1 MSAEKDYLFG
11 ILAVQ
16 LGFVS
21 ASAVM
26 SAAAAWASDRDRPM
40 VLRLVEEGLLSAE
53 RRVLLEKLVAEAVAA
68 HGGDARL
75 TLETFGGEDAVLRS
89 FGGSVVLNAT
99 KEISEAPPMDPD
111 VPGRITETERV
122 SFDDV
127 DSAKV
132 VPELLGRYSL
142 REEGEVELGRGGIGR
157 VLLAFDHALGR
168 EVAVKELL
176 GEALEG
182 TRSSSSL
189 VARFL
194 REARVT
200 GQLEH
205 PNIVPVYE
213 LGRRSDGRLFYT
225 MRVVRGR
232 TLAQALSDCE
242 GLEQRLGFLGHFAD
256 LCQAVAYA
264 HSRGVTHRDIKPEN
278 VMVGEFG
285 ETMLLDWGL
294 AKVAG
299 KKDFRGEEIQQ
310 DLRLM
315 RDADAGQTLVGTAIG
330 TPAFMSP
337 EQAEGLVDAI
347 DARSDV
353 WSLGAVLY
361 EILTG
366 RPPHDGV
373 HALEVIGKVISED
386 VVLAHQR
393 CSAAPRELSVL
404 AKKALRRDPEQR
416 YQSAQELVA
425 EVERYRQG
433 LRLAVYVY
441 SARELLFRFLRRYKA
456 SVSVAMVA
464 LLVIILAG
472 VLAYRRVVD
481 ERDRAELNLA
491 GAMREGARSAM
502 LSGDMLEAHA
512 KLRQSLERND
522 SPEARGLWQ
531 RLRSQSIYWQEML
544 SSPAYVVASRK
555 DQSLLAVGCR
565 DGAILLVDTLTLGVK
580 RLRGAE
586 GWVAGLAFSPDGDW
600 LAVSGQDK
608 TIHLWN
614 VAEGRPRR
622 SLIGHERSVWD
633 LAYHPSGQWLAS
645 VGKDNSLRV
654 WDLASGKEHMRI
666 ADPGVVLMAVAY
678 SSDGSMLAAVGGK
691 GVVRVWRATDG
702 EPLFSFEGH
711 QGTCMDVAFS
721 PDGRWLATAGRDQSL
736 RLWPLVDGLKAR
748 VLVGHRD
755 AVKALAF
762 SPDSSRLVSA
772 SFDQRLLVW
781 DLVSGAV
788 ERELLGH
795 SGNVSSL
802 TFLSE
807 GRFVASV
814 GMDLR
819 LIVWDLFS
827 ERSRPDT
834 GHRRQVACLDRLDP
848 DFLISG
854 SLGGSVRLWQ
864 ASTGLQQREILK
876 HDKGISVVKGSP
888 DGRLL
893 LAATADG
900 QILVWD
906 AETGHMLQRL
916 SGHRGAVSSLDI
928 SDDGKT
934 IASGGYD
941 KTVRLWGLTSWEE
954 LDRWETPKPVMS
966 IELSGDGRNVW
977 FGDVAGFVGHIDVRG
992 RGLVK
997 RLPFTDSWVYALR
1010 LVPGERQLVV
1020 GCSDGSLVLWDM
1032 EKDSRR
1038 LLDKKTTPIH
1048 FLAMD
1053 PGGRDVAS
1061 GNRDRGVRAT
1071 DLLDG
1076 KTRQLGWHRGE
1087 ANAVVYSKDGQRV
1100 YSSGDDG
1107 AIRCWFADGSG
1118 PCWYTRFVLADG
1130 QGGARVLTHQGW
1142 RGLGGA
1148 KDEPAMSAWR
1158 KAAER
1163 ALHAGA
1169 SSDGQTLCLLS
1180 PEGEL
1185 QNWLVAEDR
1194 LLSSHKFKP
1203 GAGIEVLA
1211 LPETC
1216 AAKLEGEAW
1225 LLDRDGARRVAS
1237 DVRIWAAAQAGGA
1250 GIWLMQ
1256 AGDVI
1261 KVLDRQGRT
1270 LEQVPA
1276 PKGIKVMTADERHLY
1291 VGFADGALEGLARAG
1306 DQGRT
1311 VWFEETPNSQVSSMV
1326 VGPHGLLMAGFVN
1339 GELGLW
1345 RRDGGRRMD
1354 QAKLH
1359 GSLDWLVTTEKG
1371 FFAASDLGQ
1380 VLFWDLEIFDRPN
1393 CDLLRQVWSTV
1404 PFVWEQGHLQQLA
1417 PNPAHPCLRDLR
1429 FDGGSP

>member
-16 LGFVS
+16 LGFAS

-26 SAAAAWASDRDRPM
+26 SAAAAWASDRECSM
-40 VLRLVEEGLLSAE
+40 VQRLADEGLLSAE
-53 RRVLLEKLVAEAVAA
+53 RRALLEKLVAEAVAA

-75 TLETFGGEDAVLRS
+75 TLEAFGGQDAVLRS
-89 FGGSVVLNAT
+89 FGGSVVLDAT
-99 KEISEAPPMDPD
+99 RERELTSPEESEVIERAAK
-111 VPGRITETERV
+111 TERA

-182 TRSSSSL
+182 KRASSSL

-213 LGRRSDGRLFYT
+213 LGRRADGRLFYT

-232 TLAQALSDCE
+232 TLAQALSDCD

-315 RDADAGQTLVGTAIG
+315 RDADAGQTLVGSAIG

-373 HALEVIGKVISED
+373 NALEVIGKVIGED
-386 VVLAHQR
+386 VMLAHHR

-404 AKKALRRDPEQR
+404 AKKALQRDPELR

-441 SARELLFRFLRRYKA
+441 SARELLSRFLRRHKA

-464 LLVIILAG
+464 LLIIILAG
-472 VLAYRRVVD
+472 ILAYRRVVD
-481 ERDRAELNLA
+481 ERDRSELNLA
-491 GAMREGARSAM
+491 VAMREGARSAM
-502 LSGDMLEAHA
+502 LRGDMLEAHA
-512 KLRQSLERND
+512 RLRQSLERND

-531 RLRSQSIYWQEML
+531 RLRSQSIYKQEKL
-544 SSPAYVVASRK
+544 SALPYVVASNK
-555 DQSLLAVGCR
+555 DQSLLAIGCR
-565 DGAILLVDTLTLGVK
+565 DGLVMLVDTRTHSVE
-580 RLRGAE
+580 RLRGSE
-586 GWVAGLAFSPDGDW
+586 GWVAGLAFSPDGKR
-600 LAVSGQDK
+600 LAVAGQDK
-608 TIHLWN
+608 IIQIWS
-614 VAEGRPRR
+614 VAEGRPIRQ
-622 SLIGHERSVWD
+622 LIGHERPIWD
-633 LAYHPSGQWLAS
+633 LAYHPSGKWLAS
-645 VGKDNSLRV
+645 AGKDASLRV
-654 WDLASGKEHMRI
+654 WDLTSGKEHLRI
-666 ADPGVVLMAVAY
+666 TDHGVVLMAVAY
-678 SSDGSMLAAVGGK
+678 SADGSMLAAGGREGMVG
-691 GVVRVWRATDG
+691 VWRATDG
-702 EPLFSFEGH
+702 EPLFRFEGH

-721 PDGRWLATAGRDQSL
+721 PDGRWLASAGRDHSV
-736 RLWPLVDGLKAR
+736 RLWPLVEGPKPR

-755 AVKALAF
+755 TVKALAF
-762 SPDSSRLVSA
+762 SPDSSRLVSG
-772 SFDQRLLVW
+772 SFDQRLLLW
-781 DLVSGAV
+781 DVASGDV

-802 TFLSE
+802 SFLSE

-814 GMDLR
+814 GMDKR
-819 LIVWDLFS
+819 LIVWDIFS
-827 ERSRPDT
+827 ESSRPDV
-834 GHRRQVACLDRLDP
+834 GHRRQISCLDRVEP
-848 DFLISG
+848 DSLISG

-864 ASTGLQQREILK
+864 ASTGMQQREILR
-876 HDKGISVVKGSP
+876 HDKVIRMVKGSP

-906 AETGHMLQRL
+906 AKTGAMLQRL
-916 SGHRGAVSSLDI
+916 SGHRGVVSCLDV
-928 SDDGKT
+928 SDDGKKL
-934 IASGGYD
+934 ASSGHD
-941 KTVRLWGLTSWEE
+941 KTVRLWSLVSWEE
-954 LDRWETPKPVMS
+954 LKRWKAPKTVLS
-966 IELSGDGRNVW
+966 IDMSGDGHHIW
-977 FGDVAGFVGHIDVRG
+977 FGDVMGFVRHIDVRG
-992 RGLVK
+992 RGLLN
-997 RLPFTDSWVYALR
+997 RLAFKDTWTGALC
-1010 LVPGERQLVV
+1010 LLPDERQLAA
-1020 GCSDGSLVLWDM
+1020 GYSDGSLLLWDL
-1032 EKDSRR
+1032 EKESFR
-1038 LLDKKTTPIH
+1038 LLEKIPKAIH
-1048 FLAMD
+1048 FLAAD
-1053 PGGRDVAS
+1053 PGGREVAS
-1061 GNRDRGVRAT
+1061 TCEDGGVRVT
-1071 DLLDG
+1071 GLHDG
-1076 KTRQLGWHRGE
+1076 KTRLLGWHRGE

-1100 YSSGDDG
+1100 YSTGDEG

-1118 PCWYTRFVLADG
+1118 PCWKTRIVLADG
-1130 QGGARVLTHQGW
+1130 QGGANVLTHQGW

-1148 KDEPAMSAWR
+1148 QGEPA
-1158 KAAER
+1158 
-1163 ALHAGA
+1163 
-1169 SSDGQTLCLLS
+1169 
-1180 PEGEL
+1180 
-1185 QNWLVAEDR
+1185 
-1194 LLSSHKFKP
+1194 
-1203 GAGIEVLA
+1203 
-1211 LPETC
+1211 
-1216 AAKLEGEAW
+1216 
-1225 LLDRDGARRVAS
+1225 
-1237 DVRIWAAAQAGGA
+1237 
-1250 GIWLMQ
+1250 
-1256 AGDVI
+1256 
-1261 KVLDRQGRT
+1261 
-1270 LEQVPA
+1270 
-1276 PKGIKVMTADERHLY
+1276 
-1291 VGFADGALEGLARAG
+1291 
-1306 DQGRT
+1306 
-1311 VWFEETPNSQVSSMV
+1311 
-1326 VGPHGLLMAGFVN
+1326 
-1339 GELGLW
+1339 
-1345 RRDGGRRMD
+1345 
-1354 QAKLH
+1354 
-1359 GSLDWLVTTEKG
+1359 
-1371 FFAASDLGQ
+1371 
-1380 VLFWDLEIFDRPN
+1380 
-1393 CDLLRQVWSTV
+1393 
-1404 PFVWEQGHLQQLA
+1404 
-1417 PNPAHPCLRDLR
+1417 
-1429 FDGGSP
+1429 